1 MTEVFLGR
9 EALGAGMSRHELRRW
24 YHPIFRGVYVPNGST
39 PTLADRTLGAWLTS
53 DRTGVIAGAAASAVH
68 GAKWVDHTEPIEILL
83 GERRRQSGLIVR
95 TDRISVDEVEDLD
108 GLTVTTPAR
117 TAFDLGRYQ
126 KRYTAIGRLDAL
138 LRAAPYS
145 ADEVMVLMQRYGPVR
160 GIRQLREL
168 LPLVDPGAESPM
180 ESRWRLIFIDNG
192 FPIPETQVPVLDDA
206 GEPFAY
212 LDMGW
217 RDIQMAVEYDGE
229 QHRTDSSVSQ
239 RPAAAAGG
247 RAARLERHPYLRGGH
262 HARRPWPYLRDVVA
276 PRWRRDRPNGVGFS
290 HFRTRTYVWAG
301 SGGGLTLQAQSGCGA
316 LRYRLAHPI
325 AVGHGPFRL
334 QDRHAA
340 VVLDLEHLLGDRL
353 ADAVAGALA
362 EVDFY
367 PHDVSDRHLGYWIRA
382 GTRLT
387 PWTKVL

>member
-1 MTEVFLGR
+1 M
-9 EALGAGMSRHELRRW
+9 
-24 YHPIFRGVYVPNGST
+24 
-39 PTLADRTLGAWLTS
+39 
-53 DRTGVIAGAAASAVH
+53 IAGAAASAVH
-68 GAKWVDHTEPIEILL
+68 GAKWVDQTEPIEILL

-95 TDRISVDEVEDLD
+95 TDRISVGEVEDLD

-117 TAFDLGRYQ
+117 TAYDLGRYQ

-217 RDIQMAVEYDGE
+217 RHIQLAVEYDGE
-229 QHRTDSSVSQ
+229 QHRTDPQYRKDQ
-239 RPAAAAGG
+239 RRLPAIERRSWNVIRIFAGDTT
-247 RAARLERHPYLRGGH
+247 RDVLRRTYEMWLLRGGPEIDEM
-262 HARRPWPYLRDVVA
+262 AWA
-276 PRWRRDRPNGVGFS
+276 S
-290 HFRTRTYVWAG
+290 RTFPPVRTFG
-301 SGGGLTLQAQSGCGA
+301 
-316 LRYRLAHPI
+316 RYR
-325 AVGHGPFRL
+325 G
-334 QDRHAA
+334 AA
-340 VVLDLEHLLGDRL
+340 
-353 ADAVAGALA
+353 
-362 EVDFY
+362 
-367 PHDVSDRHLGYWIRA
+367 
-382 GTRLT
+382 
-387 PWTKVL
+387 